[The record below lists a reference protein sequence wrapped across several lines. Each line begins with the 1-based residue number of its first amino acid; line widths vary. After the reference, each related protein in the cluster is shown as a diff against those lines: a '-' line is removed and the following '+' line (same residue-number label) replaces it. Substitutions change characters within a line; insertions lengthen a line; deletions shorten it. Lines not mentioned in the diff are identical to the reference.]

1 MSGTA
6 KEKELKKLTT
16 AQLEELHHKIQDLR
30 EHVLDTVQEF
40 GYDANS
46 LVSQTFERDIERE
59 YGRKMLKSLGK
70 EVINKP
76 DEGSEI

>member
-1 MSGTA
+1 MTDNQ
-6 KEKELKKLTT
+6 KELKKLST

-30 EHVLDTVQEF
+30 EYVLATVQEF

-59 YGRKMLKSLGK
+59 YGRKVLKSLIMEK
-70 EVINKP
+70 
-76 DEGSEI
+76 